1 MCVKFVCVEFICMDL
16 FVSSFYRSICLGQSI
31 KVNLCGSIISP
42 FYELNLCAFWTKL
55 ICCESNLFICLHYE
69 LFVCCCE
76 YIYV

>member
-42 FYELNLCAFWTKL
+42 FYELNLCAF
-55 ICCESNLFICLHYE
+55 
-69 LFVCCCE
+69 
-76 YIYV
+76 